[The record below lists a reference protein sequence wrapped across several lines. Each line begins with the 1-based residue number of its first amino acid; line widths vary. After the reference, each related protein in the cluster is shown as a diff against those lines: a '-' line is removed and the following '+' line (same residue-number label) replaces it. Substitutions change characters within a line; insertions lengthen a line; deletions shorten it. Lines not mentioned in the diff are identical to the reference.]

1 MILSV
6 SKVVVDYL
14 DRVLYITQA
23 ENLPTR
29 LQRIYAGIIK
39 MTTKCRPN
47 SLAVKQIFMGK
58 NSDSALKLSQAR
70 GIGDFNCIN
79 NQLMFLNMVG

>member
-1 MILSV
+1 
-6 SKVVVDYL
+6 
-14 DRVLYITQA
+14 
-23 ENLPTR
+23 
-29 LQRIYAGIIK
+29 

-58 NSDSALKLSQAR
+58 NTDSALKLSQAI

-79 NQLMFLNMVG
+79 NQFMFLNMVG